1 MTAEVKKAAF
11 GLGSHTSLPLELAG
25 SSVSCP
31 WRRWG
36 KKGKG
41 RPLTCPAHCLLPG
54 KSWTLPR
61 GGWVPFS
68 VRSIPHSHPQAGL
81 EMKDFFNLFLFFK
94 NKSIKSIPSV
104 PFSPGM
110 PFCDPEELLFTCRER
125 VGPWAGRGTTTL
137 TGQHILHALP
147 HHLRAHSA
155 PVQIPPVLHGYSLGV
170 QGSRA
175 PSTLSLPDPPLPL
188 GRQDAVRQQYLAHR
202 RQSPELPTL
211 THTPVVRAAPCPAPP
226 LG

>member
-31 WRRWG
+31 WRRRG
-36 KKGKG
+36 RKGEG
-41 RPLTCPAHCLLPG
+41 RPLTCPARCRLRG

-68 VRSIPHSHPQAGL
+68 VHAVPHSHPQAGL

-110 PFCDPEELLFTCRER
+110 PFCDPEELLFTCKER
-125 VGPWAGRGTTTL
+125 VGPWAGRGMTTL
-137 TGQHILHALP
+137 TGQRILHTLP
-147 HHLRAHSA
+147 CHLKAHSA
-155 PVQIPPVLHGYSLGV
+155 PVQVPPVLHGYSLGV

-175 PSTLSLPDPPLPL
+175 PSTLSLPTRHCHWGDRTLFVRNTWHTRGRAQSSPPS
-188 GRQDAVRQQYLAHR
+188 RA
-202 RQSPELPTL
+202 
-211 THTPVVRAAPCPAPP
+211 PVVGAAPCPAPP